1 MSLYFLGKNHSCIN
15 LVYGITQ
22 NEVGNGMN
30 IQTKSTLAVVM
41 AMAFSSS
48 ALASNL
54 LMDAR
59 GAGMG
64 NTGVSTAD
72 YLLAPY
78 YNPALTAVYRK
89 NDSFGILLPSI
100 GLRAEDKDESLKTI
114 DDLQDSIEQF
124 ERAGV
129 GAATQENVDQLNRY
143 LDQLA
148 DDKPLA
154 VTAGIGIAVALPLDA
169 VSLNFFTRG
178 YAEVIAKANVAAK
191 SGNSVN
197 EVKTRYE
204 SSDVDLTAFGYTEV
218 GLAVGKQVVL
228 GGQTVALGVTP
239 KVQQLRTY
247 QDNASVKSFDL
258 DDYDKSE
265 VKDNAFNLDMGA
277 VWLIDQYRV
286 GIVAKDLFAKDIQTQ
301 NRNNTYKLDTQIA
314 VSGSYVSDFFIAAVD
329 LDLTKQRRF
338 NGDNDDTQFMRFGV
352 EGNAWGWAQLR
363 AGYEVDL
370 QNSLDNSVSVGLGV
384 SPWDVVSLDLAGSY
398 AGDNQFGLSA
408 NLAFTF

>member
-1 MSLYFLGKNHSCIN
+1 
-15 LVYGITQ
+15 
-22 NEVGNGMN
+22 MN

-48 ALASNL
+48 AFASNL

-154 VTAGIGIAVALPLDA
+154 VTAGIGIAVALPLDS

-191 SGNSVN
+191 SGNSAN

-228 GGQTVALGVTP
+228 GGQTIALGVTP

-338 NGDNDDTQFMRFGV
+338 KGDNDDTQFMRFGV

>member
-1 MSLYFLGKNHSCIN
+1 
-15 LVYGITQ
+15 
-22 NEVGNGMN
+22 MN

-48 ALASNL
+48 AFASNL

-154 VTAGIGIAVALPLDA
+154 VTAGIGIAVVLPLDA

-191 SGNSVN
+191 SGNSAN

-352 EGNAWGWAQLR
+352 EGNVWGWAQLR

-384 SPWDVVSLDLAGSY
+384 SPWDVVSFDLAGSY

>member
-1 MSLYFLGKNHSCIN
+1 
-15 LVYGITQ
+15 
-22 NEVGNGMN
+22 MN

-41 AMAFSSS
+41 AIAFSSS

-143 LDQLA
+143 LDQLT

-191 SGNSVN
+191 SGNSAN

-352 EGNAWGWAQLR
+352 EGNVWGWAQLR

-384 SPWDVVSLDLAGSY
+384 SPWDVVSFDLAGSY

>member
-1 MSLYFLGKNHSCIN
+1 
-15 LVYGITQ
+15 
-22 NEVGNGMN
+22 MN

-48 ALASNL
+48 AFASNL

-191 SGNSVN
+191 SGNSAN

-352 EGNAWGWAQLR
+352 EGNAWGWVQLR

>member
-1 MSLYFLGKNHSCIN
+1 
-15 LVYGITQ
+15 
-22 NEVGNGMN
+22 MN

-48 ALASNL
+48 AFASNL

-191 SGNSVN
+191 SGNSAN

-286 GIVAKDLFAKDIQTQ
+286 GIVAKDLSAKDIQTQ

>member
-1 MSLYFLGKNHSCIN
+1 
-15 LVYGITQ
+15 
-22 NEVGNGMN
+22 MN

-41 AMAFSSS
+41 AIAFSSS

-191 SGNSVN
+191 SGNSAN

-352 EGNAWGWAQLR
+352 EGNVWDWAQLR

-370 QNSLDNSVSVGLGV
+370 QNSLDNSVSVGIGV
-384 SPWDVVSLDLAGSY
+384 SPWDVVSFDLAGSY

>member
-1 MSLYFLGKNHSCIN
+1 
-15 LVYGITQ
+15 
-22 NEVGNGMN
+22 MN

-48 ALASNL
+48 AFASNL

-191 SGNSVN
+191 SGNSAN

-228 GGQTVALGVTP
+228 GGQTIALGVTP

-363 AGYEVDL
+363 AGYELDL

>member
-1 MSLYFLGKNHSCIN
+1 
-15 LVYGITQ
+15 
-22 NEVGNGMN
+22 MN

-48 ALASNL
+48 AFASNL

-191 SGNSVN
+191 SGNSAN

-277 VWLIDQYRV
+277 VWLIDQYRA

>member
-1 MSLYFLGKNHSCIN
+1 
-15 LVYGITQ
+15 
-22 NEVGNGMN
+22 MN

-48 ALASNL
+48 AFASNL

-191 SGNSVN
+191 SGNSAN

-370 QNSLDNSVSVGLGV
+370 QNSLDNSISVGLGV

>member
-1 MSLYFLGKNHSCIN
+1 
-15 LVYGITQ
+15 
-22 NEVGNGMN
+22 MN

-48 ALASNL
+48 AFASNL

-154 VTAGIGIAVALPLDA
+154 VTAGIGIAVALPLDS

-191 SGNSVN
+191 SGNSAN

-352 EGNAWGWAQLR
+352 EGNVWGWAQLR

-384 SPWDVVSLDLAGSY
+384 SPWDVVSFDLAGSY

>member
-1 MSLYFLGKNHSCIN
+1 
-15 LVYGITQ
+15 
-22 NEVGNGMN
+22 MN

-48 ALASNL
+48 AFASNL

-59 GAGMG
+59 GTGMG

-154 VTAGIGIAVALPLDA
+154 VTAGIGIAVALPLDS

-191 SGNSVN
+191 SGNSAN

-228 GGQTVALGVTP
+228 GGQTIALGVTP

>member
-1 MSLYFLGKNHSCIN
+1 
-15 LVYGITQ
+15 
-22 NEVGNGMN
+22 MN

-191 SGNSVN
+191 SGNSAN

-265 VKDNAFNLDMGA
+265 VKDNAFNIDMGA

>member
-1 MSLYFLGKNHSCIN
+1 
-15 LVYGITQ
+15 
-22 NEVGNGMN
+22 MN

-191 SGNSVN
+191 SGNSAN

-338 NGDNDDTQFMRFGV
+338 NGDNDDTQFMRLGV
-352 EGNAWGWAQLR
+352 EGNVWGWAQLR

-384 SPWDVVSLDLAGSY
+384 SPWDVVSFDLAGSY

>member
-1 MSLYFLGKNHSCIN
+1 
-15 LVYGITQ
+15 
-22 NEVGNGMN
+22 MN

-48 ALASNL
+48 AFASNL

-129 GAATQENVDQLNRY
+129 GVATQENVDQLNRY

-191 SGNSVN
+191 SGNSAN

-352 EGNAWGWAQLR
+352 EGNVWGWAQLR

-384 SPWDVVSLDLAGSY
+384 SPWDVVSFDLAGSY

>member
-1 MSLYFLGKNHSCIN
+1 
-15 LVYGITQ
+15 
-22 NEVGNGMN
+22 MN

-41 AMAFSSS
+41 AIAFSSS

-154 VTAGIGIAVALPLDA
+154 VTAGIGIAVALPLDT

-191 SGNSVN
+191 SGNSAN

-370 QNSLDNSVSVGLGV
+370 QNSLDNSVSVGIGV

>member
-1 MSLYFLGKNHSCIN
+1 
-15 LVYGITQ
+15 
-22 NEVGNGMN
+22 MN

-48 ALASNL
+48 TFASNL

-191 SGNSVN
+191 SGNSAN

-352 EGNAWGWAQLR
+352 EGNVWGWAQLR

-384 SPWDVVSLDLAGSY
+384 SPWDVVSFDLAGSY

>member
-1 MSLYFLGKNHSCIN
+1 
-15 LVYGITQ
+15 
-22 NEVGNGMN
+22 MN

-41 AMAFSSS
+41 AIAFSSS
-48 ALASNL
+48 AFASNL

-191 SGNSVN
+191 SGNSAN

>member
-1 MSLYFLGKNHSCIN
+1 
-15 LVYGITQ
+15 
-22 NEVGNGMN
+22 MN

-48 ALASNL
+48 VFASNL

-191 SGNSVN
+191 SGNSAN

-239 KVQQLRTY
+239 KLQQLRTY

>member
-1 MSLYFLGKNHSCIN
+1 
-15 LVYGITQ
+15 
-22 NEVGNGMN
+22 MN

-48 ALASNL
+48 AFASNL

-191 SGNSVN
+191 SGNSAN

-314 VSGSYVSDFFIAAVD
+314 VSGSYVGDFFIAAVD

-352 EGNAWGWAQLR
+352 EGNVWGWAQLR

>member
-1 MSLYFLGKNHSCIN
+1 
-15 LVYGITQ
+15 
-22 NEVGNGMN
+22 MN

-48 ALASNL
+48 AFASNL

-89 NDSFGILLPSI
+89 NGSFGILLPSI

-191 SGNSVN
+191 SGNSAN

-265 VKDNAFNLDMGA
+265 VKDNSFNLDMGA

>member
-1 MSLYFLGKNHSCIN
+1 
-15 LVYGITQ
+15 
-22 NEVGNGMN
+22 MN

-154 VTAGIGIAVALPLDA
+154 VTAGIGIAVALPLDT

-191 SGNSVN
+191 SGNSAN

-228 GGQTVALGVTP
+228 SGQTIALGVTP

-352 EGNAWGWAQLR
+352 EGNVWGWAQLR

-384 SPWDVVSLDLAGSY
+384 SPWDVVSFDLAGSY

>member
-48 ALASNL
+48 AFASNL

-191 SGNSVN
+191 SGNSAN

>member
-1 MSLYFLGKNHSCIN
+1 
-15 LVYGITQ
+15 
-22 NEVGNGMN
+22 MN

-41 AMAFSSS
+41 AIAFSSS

-169 VSLNFFTRG
+169 VSLNFFSRG

-191 SGNSVN
+191 SGNSAN

-286 GIVAKDLFAKDIQTQ
+286 GIVAKDLFAKEIQTQ

-352 EGNAWGWAQLR
+352 EGNVWGWAQLR

-370 QNSLDNSVSVGLGV
+370 QNSLDNSLSVGLGV
-384 SPWDVVSLDLAGSY
+384 SPWDVVSFDLAGSY

>member
-1 MSLYFLGKNHSCIN
+1 
-15 LVYGITQ
+15 
-22 NEVGNGMN
+22 MN

-48 ALASNL
+48 AFASNL

-114 DDLQDSIEQF
+114 DNLQDSIEQF

-191 SGNSVN
+191 SGNSAN

>member
-1 MSLYFLGKNHSCIN
+1 
-15 LVYGITQ
+15 
-22 NEVGNGMN
+22 MN
-30 IQTKSTLAVVM
+30 IQIKSSLAVVIS
-41 AMAFSSS
+41 MAFSSS
-48 ALASNL
+48 AFASNL
-54 LMDAR
+54 LIDAR

-191 SGNSVN
+191 SGNSAN

-338 NGDNDDTQFMRFGV
+338 NGDNDDTQFMRFGI

-363 AGYEVDL
+363 AGYEIDL

>member
-1 MSLYFLGKNHSCIN
+1 
-15 LVYGITQ
+15 
-22 NEVGNGMN
+22 MN
-30 IQTKSTLAVVM
+30 IQIKSSLAVVIS
-41 AMAFSSS
+41 MAFSSS
-48 ALASNL
+48 AFASNL
-54 LMDAR
+54 LIDAR

-191 SGNSVN
+191 SGNSAN

>member
-1 MSLYFLGKNHSCIN
+1 
-15 LVYGITQ
+15 
-22 NEVGNGMN
+22 MN

-41 AMAFSSS
+41 AIAFSSS

-169 VSLNFFTRG
+169 VSLNFFSRG

-191 SGNSVN
+191 SGNSAN

-352 EGNAWGWAQLR
+352 EGNVWGWAQLR

-370 QNSLDNSVSVGLGV
+370 QNSLDNSLSVGLGV
-384 SPWDVVSLDLAGSY
+384 SPWDVVSFDLAGSY

>member
-1 MSLYFLGKNHSCIN
+1 
-15 LVYGITQ
+15 
-22 NEVGNGMN
+22 MN

-48 ALASNL
+48 AFASNL

-191 SGNSVN
+191 SDNSAN

-228 GGQTVALGVTP
+228 GGQTIALGVTP

>member
-1 MSLYFLGKNHSCIN
+1 
-15 LVYGITQ
+15 
-22 NEVGNGMN
+22 MN

-48 ALASNL
+48 AFASNL

-169 VSLNFFTRG
+169 VSLNFFSRG

-191 SGNSVN
+191 SGNSAN

>member
-1 MSLYFLGKNHSCIN
+1 
-15 LVYGITQ
+15 
-22 NEVGNGMN
+22 MN

-48 ALASNL
+48 AFASNL

-169 VSLNFFTRG
+169 VSLNFFSRG
-178 YAEVIAKANVAAK
+178 YAEVIAKANVAEK
-191 SGNSVN
+191 SGNSAN

-352 EGNAWGWAQLR
+352 EGNVWGWAQLR

-384 SPWDVVSLDLAGSY
+384 SPWDVVSFDLAGSY

>member
-1 MSLYFLGKNHSCIN
+1 
-15 LVYGITQ
+15 
-22 NEVGNGMN
+22 MN

-48 ALASNL
+48 AFASNL

-191 SGNSVN
+191 SGNSAN

-265 VKDNAFNLDMGA
+265 VKDNSFNLDMGA

-363 AGYEVDL
+363 AYYEVDL

-398 AGDNQFGLSA
+398 VAITNSGFRRILLLLSKS
-408 NLAFTF
+408 NLLNK

>member
-1 MSLYFLGKNHSCIN
+1 
-15 LVYGITQ
+15 
-22 NEVGNGMN
+22 MN
-30 IQTKSTLAVVM
+30 IQIKSSLAVVIS
-41 AMAFSSS
+41 MAFSSS

-154 VTAGIGIAVALPLDA
+154 VTAGIGIAVALPLDS

-191 SGNSVN
+191 SGNSAN

-247 QDNASVKSFDL
+247 QDNASVKYFDL

>member
-1 MSLYFLGKNHSCIN
+1 
-15 LVYGITQ
+15 
-22 NEVGNGMN
+22 MN

-143 LDQLA
+143 LNQLA

-169 VSLNFFTRG
+169 VSLNFFSRG
-178 YAEVIAKANVAAK
+178 YAEVIAKANVAEK
-191 SGNSVN
+191 SGNSAN

-338 NGDNDDTQFMRFGV
+338 NGDNDDTQFMRFGL
-352 EGNAWGWAQLR
+352 EGNVWGWAQLR

-384 SPWDVVSLDLAGSY
+384 SPWDVVSFDLAGSY

>member
-1 MSLYFLGKNHSCIN
+1 
-15 LVYGITQ
+15 
-22 NEVGNGMN
+22 MN

-48 ALASNL
+48 AFASNL

-191 SGNSVN
+191 SGNSAN

-338 NGDNDDTQFMRFGV
+338 NGDNDDTQFMRFGI

>member
-1 MSLYFLGKNHSCIN
+1 
-15 LVYGITQ
+15 
-22 NEVGNGMN
+22 MN

-48 ALASNL
+48 AFASNL

-191 SGNSVN
+191 SGNSAN

-301 NRNNTYKLDTQIA
+301 NRNNTYKLDTQIV

>member
-1 MSLYFLGKNHSCIN
+1 
-15 LVYGITQ
+15 
-22 NEVGNGMN
+22 MN

-154 VTAGIGIAVALPLDA
+154 VTAGIGIAVALPLDS

-191 SGNSVN
+191 SGNSAN

>member
-1 MSLYFLGKNHSCIN
+1 
-15 LVYGITQ
+15 
-22 NEVGNGMN
+22 MN

-48 ALASNL
+48 AFASNL

-154 VTAGIGIAVALPLDA
+154 VTAGIGIAVALPLDS

-191 SGNSVN
+191 SGNSAN

-370 QNSLDNSVSVGLGV
+370 QNSLDNSVSVGIGV

>member
-1 MSLYFLGKNHSCIN
+1 
-15 LVYGITQ
+15 
-22 NEVGNGMN
+22 MN

-48 ALASNL
+48 AFASNL

-154 VTAGIGIAVALPLDA
+154 VTAGIGIAVALPLDS

-191 SGNSVN
+191 SGNSAN